1 MLVVAL
7 TITLDAYPFL
17 AFPDLKF
24 YTKDMRIGVSWLQF
38 SA

>member
-7 TITLDAYPFL
+7 IITLDAYPFL

-24 YTKDMRIGVSWLQF
+24 YPEDMRIGVFWLQF